1 MITFLRGTVVDKQPT
16 RVVLDV
22 AGVGYEVFIPLSSY
36 DRLPPEGEACT
47 ILTHDY
53 IREDTHQLF
62 GFSSD
67 AERRLFTQLLAIS
80 GIGPRLALSALSG
93 LSVRELRAAV
103 VDGDVRRLSTISGL
117 GKKTAERIV
126 VELRHKMGEA
136 DALEAVAGAEAGTEA
151 ARGSRDAVMALIAL
165 GYKQADAQKMV
176 AAATRGAVQ
185 PLSVE
190 EVIRKA
196 LAG

>member
-1 MITFLRGTVVDKQPT
+1 MITFLHGTVVDKQPT
-16 RVVLDV
+16 RLVLDV
-22 AGVGYEVFIPLSSY
+22 GGIGYEVFIPLSSY
-36 DRLPPEGEACT
+36 DRLPPAGESCT

-62 GFSSD
+62 GFVTG
-67 AERRLFTQLLAIS
+67 AERKLFTQLLGIS

-93 LSVRELRAAV
+93 LSVRELRVAV

-136 DALEAVAGAEAGTEA
+136 DALEAVAGVPAGEEKDQTA
-151 ARGSRDAVMALIAL
+151 RDAVMALIAL
-165 GYKQADAQKMV
+165 GYRQADAQKMV
-176 AAATRGAVQ
+176 STVVRGAER
-185 PLSVE
+185 PLVVE